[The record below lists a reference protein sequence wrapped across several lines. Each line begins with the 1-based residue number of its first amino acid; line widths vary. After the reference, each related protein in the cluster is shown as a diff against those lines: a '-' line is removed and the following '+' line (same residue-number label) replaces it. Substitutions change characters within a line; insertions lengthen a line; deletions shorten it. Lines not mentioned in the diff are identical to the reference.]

1 VIRRPALLRDER
13 VLAILAQVLIAG
25 LALGAFGLGLQ
36 RILADLGA
44 KNLAPGL
51 DFLSNT
57 AGFGISEGIEYA
69 EGADNYGRAFLVGL
83 VNTLRVAIAGIV
95 LATPLGVAIALGR
108 LSGNPLLERLA
119 RGYVE
124 LMRNTPLLVQLIFW
138 YQGVILNLPA
148 LAEAITVGGN
158 RLAADG
164 AGLTV
169 SAPWLALSQRGVV
182 LPRFVPQ
189 PGAVGLWAVVGLG
202 AFAAWLLYRWRERVQ
217 ARTGKPAFG
226 LVFGL
231 ATWLTVIV
239 VAWFAFGQPYGVELP
254 AIGRF
259 RYESGLVLSPEF
271 SALLVGLVVYSA
283 AFIAEVVR
291 GGIQAISIGQ
301 REAARAVGLRETQ
314 LMRLVILPQALRVIV
329 PPLTNQ
335 YLNLAKN
342 SSLAIFVG
350 FPDLFNVGLT
360 IGNNTGQF
368 VIVTAMMM
376 AVYLAISLTTSLLMN
391 LYNRRIRLV
400 ER

>member
-1 VIRRPALLRDER
+1 MIRRPALLRDER
-13 VLAILAQVLIAG
+13 VLAVLAQLLVAGIALTA
-25 LALGAFGLGLQ
+25 LALGLRQ
-36 RILADLGA
+36 IVADLSA

-57 AGFGISEGIEYA
+57 AGFGISEGIAYA
-69 EGADNYGRAFLVGL
+69 EGADDYGRAFLVGL
-83 VNTLRVAIAGIV
+83 VNTLRVAVAGIV
-95 LATPLGVAIALGR
+95 LATPLGVAIALAR

-119 RGYVE
+119 GGYVE

-138 YQGVILNLPA
+138 YEGVLLGLPA
-148 LAEAITVGGN
+148 LEEALTLGGD
-158 RLAADG
+158 RLTGDG
-164 AGLTV
+164 GGLAVT
-169 SAPWLALSQRGVV
+169 APWLALSQRGVA
-182 LPRFVPQ
+182 LPRALPE
-189 PGAVGLWAVVGLG
+189 PSAGAFWAAAGLG
-202 AFAAWLLYRWRERVQ
+202 AVVAFVLHRWRERVQ
-217 ARTGKPAFG
+217 ARTGAPAY
-226 LVFGL
+226 GL
-231 ATWLTVIV
+231 ATGAVAWLAIV
-239 VAWFAFGQPYGVELP
+239 LVAWFGLGRPYGLEWP

-271 SALLVGLVVYSA
+271 SALLIGLVVYSA

-291 GGIQAISIGQ
+291 GGIQAVSVGQ
-301 REAARAVGLRETQ
+301 REAARAVGLREPQ
-314 LMRLVILPQALRVIV
+314 VMRLVILPQALRVIV

-376 AVYLAISLTTSLLMN
+376 AVYLAISLATSLIMN